1 MDRRRFLLIS
11 LAGTLGVPLAAEG
24 QQARR
29 VRRIGLAVA
38 VALSLTLTPLA
49 ALAQQAPKTTKIGVL
64 FAVTPAVAAP
74 NLEALRKGLRELGH
88 VEGRT
93 FLLLPRYSG
102 AKAEQL
108 PGLVRELVSLKV
120 DVIVVSTDLPVVAAR
135 RETQTIPIVM
145 ALSTDPVGTG
155 FVASLARP
163 GGNITGLTNVAP
175 ELSGKRL
182 ELLREAVPGLSRVS
196 FLWNPDARGA
206 VLDYK
211 ETESAARSLR
221 LALQSIEVTRAE
233 DLDRAFAAITEQ
245 HSQALI
251 VQGPNPTVYTN
262 QSRIVSFAQ
271 RTRLPAMYP
280 VREYVDAG
288 GLMSYGSSQTDLFRR
303 VATYVDKII
312 KGAKP
317 GDLPSSQGR
326 RISVA
331 VILAKVSLIFS
342 AAIPFP
348 AIIKLAKKPN
358 RTQKITSFFIL
369 MPPFC

>member
-1 MDRRRFLLIS
+1 
-11 LAGTLGVPLAAEG
+11 
-24 QQARR
+24 
-29 VRRIGLAVA
+29 
-38 VALSLTLTPLA
+38 
-49 ALAQQAPKTTKIGVL
+49 
-64 FAVTPAVAAP
+64 
-74 NLEALRKGLRELGH
+74 
-88 VEGRT
+88 
-93 FLLLPRYSG
+93 LLPRYSG

-163 GGNITGLTNVAP
+163 GGNITGFTNVAP

-251 VQGPNPTVYTN
+251 VQGPNPIVYTN
-262 QSRIVSFAQ
+262 QGRIVSFAQ
-271 RTRLPAMYP
+271 RTRLPVMYP

-317 GDLPSSQGR
+317 ADLPVEQPTKFEL
-326 RISVA
+326 
-331 VILAKVSLIFS
+331 VINLRTAKALGL
-342 AAIPFP
+342 AIPQTLLLR
-348 AIIKLAKKPN
+348 ADRVIE
-358 RTQKITSFFIL
+358 
-369 MPPFC
+369 